1 MKRLRLGNPFSQPS
15 GLIVGLQ
22 VAAPEGYRRASRY
35 AQDQGPVGSGG
46 YSESRTEVAMSE
58 QEARRPDPRGS
69 SRERSRDDVL
79 AAAQPLPP
87 DEDVLIG
94 DLTEDED
101 RLFIAAVLD
110 A

>member
-1 MKRLRLGNPFSQPS
+1 
-15 GLIVGLQ
+15 
-22 VAAPEGYRRASRY
+22 
-35 AQDQGPVGSGG
+35 
-46 YSESRTEVAMSE
+46 MSE
-58 QEARRPDPRGS
+58 QEARMSDPRGL

-87 DEDVLIG
+87 DEDVLID

-101 RLFIAAVLD
+101 RLFVAAVLD

>member
-1 MKRLRLGNPFSQPS
+1 
-15 GLIVGLQ
+15 
-22 VAAPEGYRRASRY
+22 
-35 AQDQGPVGSGG
+35 
-46 YSESRTEVAMSE
+46 MSE
-58 QEARRPDPRGS
+58 QEARRPDPRGPS
-69 SRERSRDDVL
+69 QERSRADVL

-87 DEDVLIG
+87 DEDVLID